1 MSYYDSDP
9 WANHV
14 LNEIQC
20 GECGKEYDEQ
30 EGEGN
35 ICPTC
40 KEKEKEG
47 NMYHLQ
53 LNERELRDLLLSVQF
68 DRTGKYG
75 DERSYRLEK
84 LETKLKRVK
93 SIEGE
98 SNAI

>member
-1 MSYYDSDP
+1 MNYDGDP
-9 WANHV
+9 WTYHQ
-14 LNEIQC
+14 LKEIRC
-20 GECGKEYDEQ
+20 GECEGEYDEQ

-35 ICPTC
+35 ICPAC
-40 KEKEKEG
+40 IEIEKEG

-93 SIEGE
+93 PIEGE
-98 SNAI
+98 Q